1 MRVSL
6 VAAVD
11 ENDLL
16 GVDGRLPWRLPA
28 EMAHFRAATMGRPV
42 LMGRRT
48 HEAIGRPLPGRTNI
62 VLSRQ
67 PDLALPGC
75 VVAGSLREALAAAAA
90 TGAAECAVIGGAGV
104 FEEAVW
110 QADRLVLT
118 RVHHR
123 FDVAGAAD
131 AAYFPRG
138 DWWAKRGAQVVRER
152 RHEPDRDNAWAW
164 TVTEVAFAGPR
175 GLSPSRRFCPTG
187 H

>member
-28 EMAHFRAATMGRPV
+28 EMAHFRAETMGRPV
-42 LMGRRT
+42 IMGRRT
-48 HEAIGRPLPGRTNI
+48 HEAIGRPLPGRTHI

-67 PDLALPGC
+67 PGLTLAGC
-75 VVAGSLREALAAAAA
+75 VVAGDLPAARDAAAA
-90 TGAAECAVIGGAGV
+90 TGASACAVIGGARV

-123 FDVAGAAD
+123 FDVAGAPRAT
-131 AAYFPRG
+131 YFPRG
-138 DWWAKRGAQVVRER
+138 DWWAMRGAHVVRQE
-152 RHEPDRDNAWAW
+152 RHEADRENPWAW
-164 TVTEVAFAGPR
+164 TVTEVAFAGL
-175 GLSPSRRFCPTG
+175 GA
-187 H
+187 